1 MSKAPH
7 HEDEVLV
14 ERTTPQGT
22 QEAGVEKGYEK
33 RDIWVRELLIWFG
46 GLAIG
51 MAVTTVLC
59 IFGVMWLVSNDKPT
73 KTKVSTPLFGRN
85 LPIRTPELLPNPQQ
99 LEPGGKG
106 FTLPWDHAKS
116 FAANEVAKAAQF
128 GLADKNGRPSLP
140 ADLVGEVARESKPGA
155 AVWQDES
162 RWSEAS
168 GGQGQETAI
177 LTR

>member
-1 MSKAPH
+1 MAKSIH

-22 QEAGVEKGYEK
+22 QESGVDKGYEK
-33 RDIWVRELLIWFG
+33 RDIWVRELVIWFG

-51 MAVTTVLC
+51 IAVTTVLC
-59 IFGVMWLVSNDKPT
+59 VFGVMWLISNEKPT
-73 KTKVSTPLFGRN
+73 KSKLSTPLFGRN
-85 LPIRTPELLPNPQQ
+85 LPVRTPELLPNPQQ

-116 FAANEVAKAAQF
+116 FETIEREKAGQF
-128 GLADKNGRPSLP
+128 GFADKDGRASLP
-140 ADLVGEVARESKPGA
+140 AGLVGEVARESRPDAKK
-155 AVWQDES
+155 WQDEV

-168 GGQGQETAI
+168 GGVGEEVAI